1 MVGNLSR
8 AFGCDRY
15 VWHLQV
21 SCRGSDLFSGQTR
34 IREYASAE
42 LIDAGGVYLFL
53 FLTCNFFFP
62 YVLGSSGALPGRREG
77 PKENGTGGN
86 QTRAFGHDRIHGIWS
101 TRVRLETWCRRRDS
115 ILLLP
120 HNRDAS
126 EHVRL
131 DSRCRWYS
139 ITA

>member
-1 MVGNLSR
+1 M
-8 AFGCDRY
+8 
-15 VWHLQV
+15 
-21 SCRGSDLFSGQTR
+21 
-34 IREYASAE
+34 
-42 LIDAGGVYLFL
+42 
-53 FLTCNFFFP
+53 
-62 YVLGSSGALPGRREG
+62 LGSSGALPGRRKG

-86 QTRAFGHDRIHGIWS
+86 QTRPFGHDSILRIWS

-131 DSRCRWYS
+131 DIVDVGGTVSPPQRSDTGMNVLPSYS
-139 ITA
+139 KRPLTGIQRKSESENKVDTAMMVSIQILAPSFSIAVNSIVV